1 MAQLVFEIKDQWIS
15 RTDTFKP
22 VAKSKNY
29 LYAQFNFLTD
39 EWVGVPTA
47 IFRNKTSAY
56 EQIIGQDGTC
66 LVPWEVIDVEGDS
79 EIFVSVFCGDLVT
92 ANKARVHVYDTG
104 YGDDLESDTPPTPS
118 VYEQILNRMAGI
130 EEDMDDATQRA
141 ESAAESAEY
150 AAEHYPIIMDE
161 YWYVWD
167 VIEHEYVDT
176 NIKAEAHDGTS
187 ATVEVEQIVGGHRV
201 IITDV
206 SGEHI
211 FDVPDGR
218 DGTDGRGIASLE
230 KTSTSGDVDQYTMTF
245 SDGSEPF
252 VYYVTNGA
260 SATISTRAITNGY
273 RLTITDKNGTRAI
286 DVLNGAQGD
295 PGNGIRSI
303 DKIGSYENYD
313 YYEIRMTNGN
323 KTSFTVTNGYS
334 PTVEIVNITGGHRVI
349 ITDTNGAHSFD
360 VMDGEGGGGVAIHIC
375 SSSEYDHTTGVPTVQ
390 NPEENTFYL
399 VPSSESATH
408 DMFVEWVYVNN
419 AWEMFGSASID
430 LSQYATKTELNGK
443 VDKVTGKSLSTNDYT
458 TEEKNKL
465 SGIEA
470 QANKTVVDDALS
482 STSTNPVQNKKV
494 KEALD
499 NLDAGDIA
507 YDDTET
513 YSEGSV
519 GDGLSSVKA
528 EINQLDEQ
536 INGAIGGNV
545 DVTSSVVWE
554 SPGGVNYSNGV
565 IVSSITT
572 FSHADIPLNGAT
584 HVSGYTRAGLE
595 PEKAMCFLGAND
607 TWISGHYNQGG
618 ASYNWNYS
626 FDVPEG
632 AMTLR
637 LCCATS
643 YLNDFTCVLTMPGS
657 EGLEDRV
664 ETLEQNPPI
673 SNYEDLTNKP
683 SINNVALLGDKSLS
697 DFGIA
702 SESNLNELDITVN
715 GGQTTTETDIPLSSF
730 IPTAFRIMSNGYWA
744 TQSNGGYVIE
754 LPSDVTSIKITGNET
769 RETYFAFLSAF
780 APVNGTKAPI
790 VGSIITVPI
799 NGTVSE
805 NVTTETKY
813 LFVSRQ
819 NSSGYNIAPQSVK
832 SLSVGIEIGIVKKL
846 DAFENGNT
854 VEYTGSYYQIRTGDF
869 KKGTCWRLL
878 LSDTNAEYVEI
889 NGLTD
894 ASDMSTAEFQFVL
907 NKGKETLWSPLK
919 DFEAIKYGVNGSCKL
934 SINDCSSIY
943 DEIERNVFYCG
954 ASRKY
959 KKLIDAIEA
968 AERYMGAVLY
978 VDAGTYDLVEEFGD
992 DYFANLSSSSSMP
1005 GIVLKN
1011 RIHIVFS
1018 PNSFVECHYTGN
1030 NQYALINFSPFNT
1043 GQYGFTLENLNLD
1056 SSRTRYAIHDERNGK
1071 VEQCVSR
1078 YINCN
1083 IKQDNSNNAE
1093 WSSYCCIGG
1102 GLGSNHEVMIEN
1114 CTFESIPRSGV
1125 VVHGAVS
1132 YHPSNDASNHDFRC
1146 EIVMKNNYFKTGT
1159 LELSGSRTDATHDT
1173 TCIITGNSLEY
1184 NSGNSASGIYYSG
1197 NQQYQGSHYKV
1208 YAWNN
1213 EIRQ

>member
-1 MAQLVFEIKDQWIS
+1 MAQLVFEIKNQWIS

-167 VIEHEYVDT
+167 VVEHEYVDT

-201 IITDV
+201 IITDA

-375 SSSEYDHTTGVPTVQ
+375 SSSEYDHTTGVPTIQ

-470 QANKTVVDDALS
+470 QANKTIVDDALS

-507 YDDTET
+507 YDDEET

-528 EINQLDEQ
+528 EINQLSES
-536 INGAIGGNV
+536 IAPVESTTTATAAHAVGELFMMGETLLVALSAIAVG
-545 DVTSSVVWE
+545 DT
-554 SPGGVNYSNGV
+554 
-565 IVSSITT
+565 ITT
-572 FSHADIPLNGAT
+572 D
-584 HVSGYTRAGLE
+584 
-595 PEKAMCFLGAND
+595 
-607 TWISGHYNQGG
+607 GG
-618 ASYNWNYS
+618 SPNAA
-626 FDVPEG
+626 V
-632 AMTLR
+632 
-637 LCCATS
+637 
-643 YLNDFTCVLTMPGS
+643 
-657 EGLEDRV
+657 
-664 ETLEQNPPI
+664 
-673 SNYEDLTNKP
+673 
-683 SINNVALLGDKSLS
+683 
-697 DFGIA
+697 
-702 SESNLNELDITVN
+702 
-715 GGQTTTETDIPLSSF
+715 TTLSSK
-730 IPTAFRIMSNGYWA
+730 
-744 TQSNGGYVIE
+744 
-754 LPSDVTSIKITGNET
+754 LLKDVQ
-769 RETYFAFLSAF
+769 
-780 APVNGTKAPI
+780 VNGTS
-790 VGSIITVPI
+790 V
-799 NGTVSE
+799 VSQGVA
-805 NVTTETKY
+805 NIP
-813 LFVSRQ
+813 
-819 NSSGYNIAPQSVK
+819 SGGQDIYGVY
-832 SLSVGIEIGIVKKL
+832 KL
-846 DAFENGNT
+846 DN
-854 VEYTGSYYQIRTGDF
+854 TGSGLQI
-869 KKGTCWRLL
+869 
-878 LSDTNAEYVEI
+878 Y
-889 NGLTD
+889 NGYLT
-894 ASDMSTAEFQFVL
+894 
-907 NKGKETLWSPLK
+907 
-919 DFEAIKYGVNGSCKL
+919 
-934 SINDCSSIY
+934 IY
-943 DEIERNVFYCG
+943 
-954 ASRKY
+954 AA
-959 KKLIDAIEA
+959 IDALVKLGA
-968 AERYMGAVLY
+968 ASFTPITPLRQHLATFYGLAKIAGADEKNSTLT
-978 VDAGTYDLVEEFGD
+978 AGTYSENAKSKISDMLNSPVTVSGTTPTITAMSGVRYVCGEV
-992 DYFANLSSSSSMP
+992 ATLSITPPAS
-1005 GIVLKN
+1005 GCCD
-1011 RIHIVFS
+1011 IVFES
-1018 PNSFVECHYTGN
+1018 GSTPTVLTVPNTVKWANGFDPTSLDANTTYE
-1030 NQYALINFSPFNT
+1030 INIM
-1043 GQYGFTLENLNLD
+1043 D
-1056 SSRTRYAIHDERNGK
+1056 
-1071 VEQCVSR
+1071 
-1078 YINCN
+1078 
-1083 IKQDNSNNAE
+1083 
-1093 WSSYCCIGG
+1093 
-1102 GLGSNHEVMIEN
+1102 GLGV
-1114 CTFESIPRSGV
+1114 
-1125 VVHGAVS
+1125 AV
-1132 YHPSNDASNHDFRC
+1132 
-1146 EIVMKNNYFKTGT
+1146 
-1159 LELSGSRTDATHDT
+1159 
-1173 TCIITGNSLEY
+1173 
-1184 NSGNSASGIYYSG
+1184 
-1197 NQQYQGSHYKV
+1197 
-1208 YAWNN
+1208 AWT
-1213 EIRQ
+1213 